1 MMITNARIPISLS
14 GSLVSELA
22 AFNTSGDISEFIEK
36 AVVIQTL
43 KKQERIQRDREIIN
57 ANAERFNRD
66 AEGAVSVPP

>member
-1 MMITNARIPISLS
+1 MKFRVSLS

-36 AVVIQTL
+36 AVRHYIQTL

-66 AEGAVSVPP
+66 AEENLRYQEPL